1 MNLRCLDKFVL
12 RFAFSSLLVA
22 GPGFVL
28 PAMAQVETAQ
38 VTGTVTDNTGAVIPN
53 ATVVARNADTGFT
66 RTVVTTGAGLF
77 SAVELPAGPYV
88 FTITAPSFGTFEQKI
103 TLTVGQPF
111 TLNAKLGVTDTTVV
125 SVGAQSDVAALN
137 TTTNE
142 VSQVIT
148 PEQIVNLPSLTRN
161 PYDFVA
167 LSGNVSS
174 DPGGSTQQGA
184 GVSLGGGRASG
195 TDVLL
200 DGVENL
206 NLYSQT
212 VGQTIPL
219 DSVQEYRIIT
229 SGFDARY
236 GRATGGIVN
245 LTTKTGTNSFHGS
258 AYEYNRISA
267 LASNTHY
274 EDAANYVRRLASK
287 PNNPADHF
295 VRNQFGYSIGGP
307 IKKDK
312 LFFFS
317 NTEWIRIRSSATQNN
332 YIPTN
337 KFLLT
342 TSQQTQA
349 FFTQYGSLRPGAV
362 TGPTADI
369 TYTPPTGPA
378 VVFPNAIQQV
388 TYVLPATTT
397 AGTPQNTY
405 FTLDRID
412 YTLSQKTNMY
422 FRYALY
428 SQNAF
433 AGSNA
438 YSPFA
443 GFDTGST
450 AYDQAGLF
458 SLTHLFGANLIDVSK
473 ISYSRDNEQ
482 QPLGTN
488 PAGPTLYAL
497 GSAATINGLQLA
509 LPGYLPFNPGSAI
522 PFGGPQNFYQF
533 TNDLEYIKG
542 RNDFHFGG
550 DFDQLR
556 DNRTFGA
563 YENSVNTLSGK
574 NTGDAFNN
582 MVIGHLYS
590 FSAAIYPQGELPCAN
605 NLLTGS
611 PIVTPACTLK
621 LPLSLPNFERENT
634 FNDGSAYGQDSLKVT
649 NNLTVTAGLRW
660 EYFGVQHNHD
670 PNLESNFFLGS
681 GSTYQA
687 QFRAGNL
694 LTTPNSPIGGLYQKQ
709 FHNFSP
715 RFGFAY
721 DVFGNGKDTVRGGYG
736 ISYERNYGNVTYNVI
751 QNPPN
756 YAVVSLTASDA
767 GGGDVPTLPI
777 TTSNFGPLAGASGSK
792 AFPATSLRPV
802 QQNIPTAYQQN
813 YNLSVAHSI
822 ARGALVE
829 LTYAG
834 ARGIHLYSIANVN
847 RLWFGGNYLGDTRA
861 INRLQTQYTAAN
873 LRGAN
878 GDSYYNSLNIRSEYD
893 RFAANGLHFTANYTL
908 GRSLDDNSSTFDTG
922 NGSSSPTGFLGYLD
936 PFNPRSSFGN
946 SDFDVRH
953 RLALSAIYTPRV
965 LERHGTLLRETLGG
979 LNFAPIIV
987 ARSGAP
993 FTVFDNSNTDTQ
1005 ATPNIVPAAGLKY
1018 HGTSVLNGGT
1028 NTYNYIQIPL
1038 AAKNLGVNPINGK
1051 SDLPCTPGVNG
1062 CTFTNGMDRN
1072 QFYGPLNYSVN
1083 LGAYKTFTVFER
1095 YRLQFRGEFYNLF
1108 NHANQYVLTG
1118 AAADYNQIT
1127 TKPGGVLTPGYIQT
1141 SKGTSTPGNLGATGS
1156 QDERRNVQLA
1166 LRFEF

>member
-1 MNLRCLDKFVL
+1 MKLQYSLR
-12 RFAFSSLLVA
+12 SLALLA
-22 GPGFVL
+22 ALGTPITYAYG
-28 PAMAQVETAQ
+28 QVETAQ
-38 VTGTVTDNTGAVIPN
+38 VTGTVTDATGAIVPSATIVI
-53 ATVVARNADTGFT
+53 RNADTGFQ
-66 RTVVTTGAGLF
+66 RTVVSNGEGLY
-77 SAVELPAGPYV
+77 SAVELPAGPY
-88 FTITAPSFGTFEQKI
+88 TLKITAPSFGSFEQKVV
-103 TLTVGQPF
+103 LTVGEPL
-111 TLNAKLGVTDTTVV
+111 TLNAKLGAVDTTVI
-125 SVGAQSDVAALN
+125 SVGAQSDIATLN

-148 PEQIVNLPSLTRN
+148 PEQIINLPSLTRN

-174 DPGGSTQQGA
+174 DPGGSTQQGVGA
-184 GVSLGGGRASG
+184 SLGGGRASG
-195 TDVLL
+195 TEVLL

-236 GRATGGIVN
+236 GRATGGVVN

-274 EDAANYVRRLASK
+274 EDATDYVRRAAGLA
-287 PNNPADHF
+287 NNPADHF
-295 VRNQFGYSIGGP
+295 VRNQFGYSLGGP
-307 IKKDK
+307 VLKDK

-332 YIPTN
+332 YVPTSS
-337 KFLLT
+337 FLAT
-342 TSQQTQA
+342 TSTQTQN
-349 FFTQYGSLRPGAV
+349 FFKQYGILRPGAIA
-362 TGPTADI
+362 GATANI

-378 VVFPNAIQQV
+378 VIFPNAVQQV

-405 FTLDRID
+405 FTLDRVD

-422 FRYALY
+422 FRYGLY
-428 SQNAF
+428 SLNAF

-438 YSPFA
+438 YSPYA

-450 AYDQAGLF
+450 SYDQAGLF
-458 SLTHLFGANLIDVSK
+458 SITHIFGENLINVSK
-473 ISYSRDNEQ
+473 VSYSRDNEQ

-533 TNDLEYIKG
+533 DNDLEYIHG

-563 YENSVNTLSGK
+563 YENSVNTLSSK

-582 MVIGHLYS
+582 LTIGRLYS

-605 NLLTGS
+605 NLTTGA
-611 PIVTPACTLK
+611 PVVNAACTLQ

-634 FNDGSAYGQDSLKVT
+634 FNDGSAYGQDSLKIAQ
-649 NNLTVTAGLRW
+649 NLTVTGGLRW
-660 EYFGVQHNHD
+660 EYFGVQHNHN
-670 PNLESNFFLGS
+670 PNLESNFFLGTGNS
-681 GSTYQA
+681 YQA

-694 LTTPNSPIGGLYQKQ
+694 LTTPNSPVGGLYQKQ

-715 RFGFAY
+715 RLGFAY

-756 YAVVSLTASDA
+756 YAVVSLTAVDA
-767 GGGDVPTLPI
+767 GGGDVATLPI
-777 TTSNFGPLAGASGSK
+777 TTNNFGPLAGTSGKK

-802 QQNIPTAYQQN
+802 QQNLPTAYQQN
-813 YNLSVAHSI
+813 YNISVAHSL

-829 LTYAG
+829 VTYAG
-834 ARGIHLYSIANVN
+834 ARGVHLYSIANVN
-847 RLWFGGNYLGDTRA
+847 RLYFGGNYLGDTRA

-878 GDSYYNSLNIRSEYD
+878 GDSYYNSVNVRTEYD

-953 RLALSAIYTPRV
+953 RLALSAIYTARV
-965 LERHGTLLRETLGG
+965 LERHGTLLKETLGG
-979 LNFAPIIV
+979 INFAPIIV

-993 FTVFDNSNTDTQ
+993 FTVFDNSNTDGQ

-1018 HGTSVLNGGT
+1018 HGSSVLNGGT

-1038 AAKNLGVNPINGK
+1038 AAKNRGVNPVNGK
-1051 SDLPCTPGVNG
+1051 SDLPCTPGLNG

-1083 LGAYKTFTVFER
+1083 LGAYKTFTIFEK

-1108 NHANQYVLTG
+1108 NHANQYVLSG
-1118 AAADYNQIT
+1118 SAADYAAVT
-1127 TKPGGVLTPGYIQT
+1127 TTVGGTPTPGYIQT
-1141 SKGTSTPGNLGATGS
+1141 SKGTSTPGNLGTTGS
-1156 QDERRNVQLA
+1156 QDERRNIQLA
-1166 LRFEF
+1166 ARFEF